1 MLSEIFSQ
9 VKNQWVRS
17 KYQKKHP
24 FRYFVLSTFSS
35 SSGVEARTVVLRD
48 FNSESVHFT
57 IYTDERSKKL
67 KSLQEDKRVCLLFYD
82 PKKLWQVKVDAVLLK
97 ESRDSKLYAQLPPP
111 ARKDYTTQHPPGS
124 PIGNP
129 EEIDYVEDK
138 NHFVALEFEALAI
151 ESLKLKRPHHVRT
164 LFERK
169 TNWEGSYLVP

>member
-9 VKNQWVRS
+9 VKEQWVRS

-35 SSGVEARTVVLRD
+35 SYGVESRTVVLRD
-48 FNSESVHFT
+48 FNSESLHFT
-57 IYTDERSKKL
+57 IYTDQRSKKM
-67 KSLQEDKRVCLLFYD
+67 KAIQEEMRVCLLFYD
-82 PKKLWQVKVDAVLLK
+82 PKKLWQVKVEAVLSK
-97 ESRDSKLYAQLPPP
+97 ESRDPKLYAQLPPA
-111 ARKDYTTQHPPGS
+111 ARKDYTTLHPPGS
-124 PIGNP
+124 PINNP
-129 EEIDYVEDK
+129 EEIAYEADK
-138 NHFVALEFEALAI
+138 NHFVALEFEAHTI